1 MLYEVTV
8 ELEVA
13 RHQWDDGRRRVE
25 QARRGDRRRYDELVR
40 EIELVLAALRGR
52 VGQTFTLAELAAA
65 YDGAD
70 TWAGDLLEDADPD
83 GKPATEVGTVTDAA
97 FHHYARGASDYR
109 P

>member
-1 MLYEVTV
+1 MDVDL
-8 ELEVA
+8 A

-25 QARRGDRRRYDELVR
+25 AARGEAARYATLVGQ
-40 EIELVLAALRGR
+40 VDAVVAALRGR

-70 TWAGDLLEDADPD
+70 GWVRDLLDDDDPEVE
-83 GKPATEVGTVTDAA
+83 PVTEAGTVTDAA
-97 FHHYARGASDYR
+97 FYNYARGATDYR